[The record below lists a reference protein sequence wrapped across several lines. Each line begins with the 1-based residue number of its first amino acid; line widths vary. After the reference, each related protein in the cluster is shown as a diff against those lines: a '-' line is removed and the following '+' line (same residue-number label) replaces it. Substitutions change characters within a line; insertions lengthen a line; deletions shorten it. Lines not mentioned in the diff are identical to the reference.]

1 MGMHTVVSIEQILHI
16 IKKHIRLVSF
26 VTLIITG
33 LIWLLT
39 VFLMTPQYQASAQVL
54 VNRKQANAVVQ
65 TNQIQ
70 TDIQMIN
77 TYKDIIRNP
86 IILDEVADKLK
97 AKGDFSGNVKQLQQ
111 MITISNKEN
120 SQVFSV
126 DVKAKNPYL
135 ASDIA
140 NQTVNTFKKKIGKI
154 MSVNNISIIS
164 KAKPDKHVVS
174 PSLKKN
180 LLIGVMGGLILG
192 VLLAILSEYLDKTV
206 KDTQFIADELGLPNL
221 GVVFEI
227 PEATGRGTM
236 GAQAGPKIADTKKQQ
251 RVRT

>member
-1 MGMHTVVSIEQILHI
+1 MGMHTVVSLEQILHV
-16 IKKHIRLVSF
+16 IKKHIRLVSL
-26 VTLIITG
+26 VTLLLTG
-33 LIWLLT
+33 LVWVVT
-39 VFLMTPQYQASAQVL
+39 AFLMTPQYQASAQVL
-54 VNRKQANAVVQ
+54 VNRKQTNAVVQ

-86 IILDEVADKLK
+86 IILNQVAHDLR

-135 ASDIA
+135 AADVA
-140 NQTVNTFKKKIGKI
+140 NQTVHIFKKKIGKI

-174 PSLKKN
+174 PNLKMN
-180 LLIGVMGGLILG
+180 LLIGVMGGFIFS
-192 VLLAILSEYLDKTV
+192 VLLALFSEYLDKTV
-206 KDTQFIADELGLPNL
+206 KDVQFISEDLGLPNL

-227 PEATGRGTM
+227 PQTTDHGT
-236 GAQAGPKIADTKKQQ
+236 QLPESHPETSETQKRIET
-251 RVRT
+251 